1 MNKFLQLIINLI
13 TKRGT
18 VPEPDL
24 PARKVV
30 MPDIHDKGEI
40 DMSHDFYRNRELS
53 WLDFDK
59 RVLEEAQDTN
69 NPLCERMTFA
79 SIFKSNL
86 DEFFMVRVGM
96 LHDSMLFSKNPR
108 ENKTNMTASEQI
120 DAVLDK
126 TRELTAECDKTYADI
141 MSDAERHGIRLV
153 NFNNLTEEQSTAM
166 ETYFNAEIKP
176 LLSPQIVGKTR
187 IYMSW

>member
-1 MNKFLQLIINLI
+1 MNRFIQFIRKII
-13 TKRGT
+13 G
-18 VPEPDL
+18 
-24 PARKVV
+24 RKNKYTTLKPVQRE
-30 MPDIHDKGEI
+30 DKQNKGEI
-40 DMSHDFYRNRELS
+40 FNMSQEFYRNRELS

-108 ENKTNMTASEQI
+108 ENKTNMTAREQI

-126 TRELTAECDKTYADI
+126 TRELTAECDRTYVNGSVVKLDGVTVFN
-141 MSDAERHGIRLV
+141 GINTYV
-153 NFNNLTEEQSTAM
+153 PQSAI
-166 ETYFNAEIKP
+166 ELIK
-176 LLSPQIVGKTR
+176 
-187 IYMSW
+187 